1 MKRLKV
7 LVICGGGV
15 FGALPAHFLSMLPED
30 QQTLKDIDVVAGCSI
45 GGILACA
52 YAVGHTF
59 ADVDKCFQERAK
71 DCFKKRWQAK
81 INPLE
86 CPVYDSESLYEVI
99 QDMIGNSLMRDVH
112 KIFPQLS
119 IVVPALNVTT
129 DKPIFFQNITHEF
142 EKLPLKEVAKMTS
155 AAPSYFDCV
164 EYNGEAVVD
173 GGLLDVD
180 GAITA
185 LTTVK
190 ELTGTPFMLM
200 DVMVMGTGQDVDKN
214 PLTVKAYRKL
224 KMFPGMVMDVLRA
237 YATLGNKEVSKRHLR
252 GLGCHCLNY
261 FNPVVIDGQLDD
273 WKQVPQ
279 LIKEADKC
287 REEFLRTWNAWKT
300 C

>member
-15 FGALPAHFLSMLPED
+15 FGAIPAHFLSMLPKE
-30 QQTLKDIDVVAGCSI
+30 QQTLKDIDVIAGCSI
-45 GGILACA
+45 GGILSCA

-99 QDMIGNSLMRDVH
+99 QDMIGNSLVRDIH

-164 EYNGEAVVD
+164 EYNGDAVVD

-190 ELTGTPFMLM
+190 ELTGTPFMMM
-200 DVMVMGTGQDVDKN
+200 DVLVMGTGQDVDKD

-224 KMFPGMVMDVLRA
+224 KMFPGMVLDVLRA
-237 YATLGNKEVSKRHLR
+237 YATLGNKETSKIHLR

-261 FNPVVIDGQLDD
+261 FNPVIIDGQLDD

-279 LIKEADKC
+279 LIKDTDKC
-287 REEFLRTWNAWKT
+287 REEFLRTWNAWRT

>member
-15 FGALPAHFLSMLPED
+15 FGAIPAHFLSMLPKE
-30 QQTLKDIDVVAGCSI
+30 QQTLKDIDVIAGCSI
-45 GGILACA
+45 GGILSCA

-59 ADVDKCFQERAK
+59 ADVDKCFQQRAK

-99 QDMIGNSLMRDVH
+99 QDMIGNSIMRDIH
-112 KIFPQLS
+112 KIFPQLTL
-119 IVVPALNVTT
+119 VVPALNVTT

-164 EYNGEAVVD
+164 EYNGDAVVD

-190 ELTGTPFMLM
+190 ELTGTPFMMM

-224 KMFPGMVMDVLRA
+224 KMFPGMVLDVLRA
-237 YATLGNKEVSKRHLR
+237 YATLGNKETSKIHLR

-279 LIKEADKC
+279 LIKDTDKC

>member
-15 FGALPAHFLSMLPED
+15 FGAIPAHFLSMLPED
-30 QQTLKDIDVVAGCSI
+30 QQTLKDIDVIAGCSI
-45 GGILACA
+45 GGILSCA

-99 QDMIGNSLMRDVH
+99 QDMIGNSLMRDIH

-190 ELTGTPFMLM
+190 ELTGTPFMMM

-224 KMFPGMVMDVLRA
+224 KMFPGMVLDVLRA
-237 YATLGNKEVSKRHLR
+237 YATLGNKETSKIHLR

-279 LIKEADKC
+279 LVKDVDKC
-287 REEFLRTWNAWKT
+287 KEEFLRTWNAWKT

>member
-30 QQTLKDIDVVAGCSI
+30 QQTLKNIDVVAGCSI

-86 CPVYDSESLYEVI
+86 CPVYDSNSLYEVI
-99 QDMIGNSLMRDVH
+99 QDMIGNNIMRDIR
-112 KIFPQLS
+112 KIFPKLHL
-119 IVVPALNVTT
+119 VVPALNVTT

-142 EKLPLKEVAKMTS
+142 ENVPLKEVAKMTS

-164 EYNGEAVVD
+164 EYKGDAVVD

-190 ELTGTPFMLM
+190 ELTGTPFMNM

-214 PLTVKAYRKL
+214 PLTPKAYRKL
-224 KMFPGMVMDVLRA
+224 KMFPGMVLDVLRA
-237 YATLGNKEVSKRHLR
+237 YATLGNKETSKIHLR
-252 GLGCHCLNY
+252 GLGCHVLNY
-261 FNPVVIDGQLDD
+261 YNPVIIDGQLDD
-273 WKQVPQ
+273 WKQVPS
-279 LIKEADKC
+279 LIQEADKN
-287 REEFLRTWNAWKT
+287 REDFLRWWNAWMT
-300 C
+300 A

>member
-15 FGALPAHFLSMLPED
+15 FGAIPAHFLSMLPQE
-30 QQTLKDIDVVAGCSI
+30 QQTLKDIDVIAGCSI
-45 GGILACA
+45 GGILSCA

-59 ADVDKCFQERAK
+59 ADVDKCFQQRAK

-86 CPVYDSESLYEVI
+86 CPIYDSESLYEVI
-99 QDMIGNSLMRDVH
+99 QDMIGNSIMRDIH
-112 KIFPQLS
+112 KIFPQLTL
-119 IVVPALNVTT
+119 VVPALNVTT

-190 ELTGTPFMLM
+190 ELTGTPFMMM

-237 YATLGNKEVSKRHLR
+237 YATLGNKEVSKLHLR

-261 FNPVVIDGQLDD
+261 FNPVVIDGALDD

-279 LIKEADKC
+279 LIKDTDKC

>member
-15 FGALPAHFLSMLPED
+15 FGAIPAHFLSMLPED
-30 QQTLKDIDVVAGCSI
+30 QQTLKDIDVIAGCSI
-45 GGILACA
+45 GGILSCA

-59 ADVDKCFQERAK
+59 TDVDKCFQKRAK

-99 QDMIGNSLMRDVH
+99 QDMIGNSIMRDIH
-112 KIFPQLS
+112 KIFPQLTL
-119 IVVPALNVTT
+119 VVPALNVTT

-164 EYNGEAVVD
+164 EYNGDAVVD

-190 ELTGTPFMLM
+190 ELTGTPFMMM

-224 KMFPGMVMDVLRA
+224 KMFPGMVLDVLRA
-237 YATLGNKEVSKRHLR
+237 YATLGNKETSKIHLR

-279 LIKEADKC
+279 LIKDTDKC

>member
-15 FGALPAHFLSMLPED
+15 FGAIPAHFLSMLPKE
-30 QQTLKDIDVVAGCSI
+30 QQTLKDIDVIAGCSI
-45 GGILACA
+45 GGILSCA

-99 QDMIGNSLMRDVH
+99 QDMIGNSLVRDIH

-164 EYNGEAVVD
+164 EYNGDAVVD

-190 ELTGTPFMLM
+190 ELTGTPFMMM
-200 DVMVMGTGQDVDKN
+200 DVMVMGTGQDVDKD

-224 KMFPGMVMDVLRA
+224 KMFPGMVLDVLRA
-237 YATLGNKEVSKRHLR
+237 YATLGNKETSKIHLR

-261 FNPVVIDGQLDD
+261 FNPVIIDGQLDD

-279 LIKEADKC
+279 LIKDTDKC
-287 REEFLRTWNAWKT
+287 REEFLRTWNAWRT

>member
-15 FGALPAHFLSMLPED
+15 FGAIPAHFLSMLPED
-30 QQTLKDIDVVAGCSI
+30 QQTLKDIDVIAGCSI
-45 GGILACA
+45 GGILSCA

-99 QDMIGNSLMRDVH
+99 QDMIGNSLMRDIH

-142 EKLPLKEVAKMTS
+142 EKLPLIEVAKMTS

-190 ELTGTPFMLM
+190 ELTGTPFMMM

-224 KMFPGMVMDVLRA
+224 KMFPGMVLDVLRA

-252 GLGCHCLNY
+252 GLGCHILNY
-261 FNPVVIDGQLDD
+261 FNPVVIDGELDN

-279 LIKEADKC
+279 LIKDADKC

-300 C
+300 A

>member
-15 FGALPAHFLSMLPED
+15 FGAIPAHFLSMLPQE
-30 QQTLKDIDVVAGCSI
+30 QQTLKDIDVIAGCSI
-45 GGILACA
+45 GGILSCA

-59 ADVDKCFQERAK
+59 ADVDKCFQQRAK

-86 CPVYDSESLYEVI
+86 CPIYDSESLYEVI
-99 QDMIGNSLMRDVH
+99 QDMIGNSLVRDIK
-112 KIFPQLS
+112 KIFPQLTL
-119 IVVPALNVTT
+119 VVPALNVTT

-173 GGLLDVD
+173 GGIIDVD
-180 GAITA
+180 GAMTA

-190 ELTGTPFMLM
+190 ELTGTPFTAM
-200 DVMVMGTGQDVDKN
+200 DVMILGTGQDVDKN

-224 KMFPGMVMDVLRA
+224 KLFPGMVLDVLRA
-237 YATLGNKEVSKRHLR
+237 YATLGNKQVSKIHLR

-261 FNPVVIDGQLDD
+261 FNPVVIDGELDD

-279 LIKEADKC
+279 LIKDTDKC
-287 REEFLRTWNAWKT
+287 REEFLRVWNAWRT

>member
-15 FGALPAHFLSMLPED
+15 FGAIPAHFLSMLPKE
-30 QQTLKDIDVVAGCSI
+30 QQTLKDIDVIAGCSI
-45 GGILACA
+45 GGILSCA

-59 ADVDKCFQERAK
+59 ADVDKCFQQRAK

-99 QDMIGNSLMRDVH
+99 QDMIGNSIMRDIH
-112 KIFPQLS
+112 KIFPQLTL
-119 IVVPALNVTT
+119 VVPALNVTT

-164 EYNGEAVVD
+164 EYNGDAVVD

-190 ELTGTPFMLM
+190 ELTGTPFMMM

-224 KMFPGMVMDVLRA
+224 KMFPGMVLDVLRA
-237 YATLGNKEVSKRHLR
+237 YATLGNKETSKIHLR

-279 LIKEADKC
+279 LIKDTDKC
-287 REEFLRTWNAWKT
+287 KEEFLRTWNAWRT